1 VKEDAAT
8 PPPDGPPAPPGA
20 HLAAGGA
27 TFRAWAP
34 AAERVSVRGSFNGFT
49 DHPLTRAA
57 DGQWQAFV
65 PGVTAGDQYTFFV
78 NGPGSEGPK
87 RDPYAR
93 ALTSDPPFPH
103 SNCVI
108 TSPETYPW
116 HDGAFTPPR
125 FNDLILY
132 QLHVGAFYSTD
143 ENGRDR
149 RRQRPGRFLDLLFK
163 IEYLAALG
171 VNAVQLLPI
180 QEFGTARS
188 LGYNGTDYFAPEM
201 DYAVQP
207 SDPEFS
213 IYIDEAN
220 RLLAARGHPPLAPE
234 EVPWETKQLMTVI
247 DLFHVYGIAVIL
259 DLVYNHAGGDFG
271 DESIYFF
278 DRQEPGDNNRS
289 LYFTSAGWAGG
300 LVFAYG
306 KREVREFLI
315 DNARF
320 FLAAYHADGFRFDE
334 VTVIDRNGGWSFLQ
348 DLTDA
353 LRDQKPQAPLIA
365 EYWADQSSVVRAR
378 SDGGAGFDAVVAPGL
393 RQAIRGALADAAH
406 GKGAAVS
413 MGAVASR
420 LRPEHG
426 DAWRTVQ
433 HLENHD
439 IVRVNNDTDRQP
451 RVPALADGSNPRS
464 WYARS
469 RSRVANGLLLTAP
482 GIPMLFMG
490 QEILEDKYWSDSP
503 DFYDRTLIWWDGL
516 DVDAAMRDHLRFVSD
531 LIAIRHQLG
540 ALRGDRINVHHA
552 DDDNRVLAFHRWLDG
567 VGEDVVVV
575 ASLHEETWWT
585 YDLGFP
591 RPGEWREVFNSD
603 VYDGWPNAAA
613 AGNGGRIEAAGPPRD
628 GMPYSA
634 SIVIPANSI
643 VVFAPVA

>member
-1 VKEDAAT
+1 VKEDAAA
-8 PPPDGPPAPPGA
+8 PQPDRPRAPSGA
-20 HLAAGGA
+20 HLADGGA
-27 TFRAWAP
+27 TFRVWAP

-49 DHPLTRAA
+49 DHPLTRAS
-57 DGQWQAFV
+57 DGQWETFV
-65 PGVTAGDQYTFFV
+65 PGVVAGDQYKFFV
-78 NGPGSEGPK
+78 KGPGSVGHK

-93 ALTSDPPFPH
+93 ALAWDPPFPH

-108 TSPETYPW
+108 TAPGTFPW
-116 HDGAFTPPR
+116 HDGQFTPPP
-125 FNDLILY
+125 FNDLVIY
-132 QLHVGAFYSTD
+132 QLHVGAFYSSD
-143 ENGRDR
+143 EHGIDR
-149 RRQRPGRFLDLLFK
+149 RRQRPGRFFDLLFK

-171 VNAVQLLPI
+171 INSVQLLPI

-188 LGYNGTDYFAPEM
+188 LGYNGTDYFSPEM
-201 DYAVQP
+201 DYGVHP
-207 SDPEFS
+207 SDPEFP
-213 IYIDEAN
+213 IYLDEAN
-220 RLLAARGHPPLAPE
+220 RLLAARGQAPLTPE
-234 EVPWETKQLMTVI
+234 DVPWETKQLMAVI
-247 DLFHVYGIAVIL
+247 DLFHLYGIAVIL

-278 DRQEPGDNNRS
+278 DREEPGDNNRS

-300 LVFAYG
+300 LVFAYW
-306 KREVREFLI
+306 KREVRQFLI

-320 FLAAYHADGFRFDE
+320 FLSAYHADGFRFDE

-365 EYWADQSSVVRAR
+365 EYWADQRSVIRPRV
-378 SDGGAGFDAVVAPGL
+378 DGGAGFDAVLACGL

-406 GKGAAVS
+406 GKDGPVGMAGVAA
-413 MGAVASR
+413 M
-420 LRPEHG
+420 LRPAHG
-426 DAWRTVQ
+426 EAWREVQ

-439 IVRVNNDTDRQP
+439 IVRVNNDTDRQL
-451 RVPALADGSNPRS
+451 RVPALADVSNPRS

-516 DVDAAMRDHLRFVSD
+516 EVDAAMRDHLRFVSE
-531 LIAIRHQLG
+531 LIAIRQRYR
-540 ALRGDRINVHHA
+540 ALRGDRIHVYHVH
-552 DDDNRVLAFHRWLDG
+552 DDNRVLAFHRWLDG

-575 ASLHEETWWT
+575 ASLREETWWS

-591 RPGEWREVFNSD
+591 RPGEWREAFNSD
-603 VYDGWPNAAA
+603 VYDGWVNAAA
-613 AGNGGRIEAAGPPRD
+613 AGNGGRIEVSGPPRD
-628 GMPYSA
+628 GMPFSA
-634 SIVIPANSI
+634 PVVIPANSI
-643 VVFAPVA
+643 TVFAVR